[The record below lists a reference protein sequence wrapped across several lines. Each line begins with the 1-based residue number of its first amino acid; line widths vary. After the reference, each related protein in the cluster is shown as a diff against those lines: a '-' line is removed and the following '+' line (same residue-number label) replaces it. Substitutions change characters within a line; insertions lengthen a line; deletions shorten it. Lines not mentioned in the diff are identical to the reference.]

1 MITVDDSAP
10 MDYQYALEEFEGD
23 REFLLEILHGFLNS
37 AENHIATIHRYISEG
52 NAEGVRKEAHS
63 IKGGAAN
70 LCANRLSKIAQ
81 ELENNGESGKVGK
94 ESVEILDK
102 LENEFNRLQIFAG
115 NQ

>member
-1 MITVDDSAP
+1 MIAVDDSAP

-23 REFLLEILHGFLNS
+23 REFLQEILQGFLNS
-37 AENHIATIHRYISEG
+37 AENHIATIHRYISEQ

-70 LCANRLSKIAQ
+70 LCADRLSKIAE
-81 ELENNGESGKVGK
+81 ELENNGASGKIGK
-94 ESVEILDK
+94 DSVDILGK
-102 LENEFNRLQIFAG
+102 LEKEFNRLQIFAG